1 MLIIKKFSTKVG
13 NCGKKWE
20 IFPQFYAIKQKATL
34 YELLGTYECTV
45 DAKGRAMLPAPFKK
59 ALVAVLDKGFVLKRS
74 VFGTCLELYTMEDWQ
89 RTKKDVDRLN
99 RFKKENIEFIRAFSA
114 GLKAVDIDASGRLL
128 LPKDLIG
135 FAGITKD
142 VVMSVTSNNIIE
154 IWDKKK
160 YEDAVNIPN
169 TEFENLAERVMGS
182 LGNKEEGNELS

>member
-1 MLIIKKFSTKVG
+1 
-13 NCGKKWE
+13 
-20 IFPQFYAIKQKATL
+20 
-34 YELLGTYECTV
+34 
-45 DAKGRAMLPAPFKK
+45 MLPSAFKK
-59 ALVAVLDKGFVLKRS
+59 ALNAVLDKGFVLKRS
-74 VFGTCLELYTMEDWQ
+74 VFGACLELYTMEDWQ

-114 GLKAVDIDASGRLL
+114 GLKSIEIDASGRLL
-128 LPKDLIG
+128 LPKDLMV

-169 TEFENLAERVMGS
+169 EDFENLAERVMGS
-182 LGNKEEGNELS
+182 LGNKEEGSDVS